1 MFSSSG
7 KTSNPLGVVGAVVG
21 AIGAGFSI
29 LLWLYHFNPDSTI
42 LGSYSAQMS
51 HGGQLAS
58 QLGTLAIVFGALAVL
73 LGIVGGLGGRGAAST
88 VLSIILG
95 IVALSYPVL
104 NGLHLIERH
113 VPNPI
118 GG

>member
-1 MFSSSG
+1 MFGSSG

-29 LLWLYHFNPDSTI
+29 LLWLYQFNPDSTI
-42 LGSYSAQMS
+42 LGAYSAQMV
-51 HGGQLAS
+51 HGGQLAG
-58 QLGTLAIVFGALAVL
+58 QLGTLAIVFGGLAVV
-73 LGIVGGLGGRGAAST
+73 LGIIGGLGGRGAGST

-104 NGLHLIERH
+104 NALHLIERH